1 MGTWAVLEVAIV
13 ISKVVFT
20 CFYGSTI
27 FGKPEESVI
36 SSGVGINM
44 VPDKVFCVVLR
55 NALRIL
61 LGAQRAIIGV
71 IIILEN

>member
-1 MGTWAVLEVAIV
+1 
-13 ISKVVFT
+13 
-20 CFYGSTI
+20 
-27 FGKPEESVI
+27 
-36 SSGVGINM
+36 M

-61 LGAQRAIIGV
+61 LGAQRAIIGA